1 MNLNNTN
8 VFSRLSNLVQS
19 GFLNFAR
26 FINHITCNIHVE
38 WIYSDFSTFSKA
50 YANVYG
56 WRTDTGSAANTLK
69 GALFMFIAF
78 KRMHCSELFSYMQS
92 TQLDFRF
99 PEFVHCIFE
108 TVVQNVKSFTANNS
122 YVVGNIV
129 VTGVKLDDIIIEL
142 RTHAELQDTD
152 FFLKIFS
159 GSGLESNFMHA
170 RVRESFYALLIH
182 ECNYYLNDV
191 NISDTIDRN
200 YFSLIFVNRAFEKV
214 EQYTSISG
222 LSRLNIVIQ
231 KYKQGSSQHLSIY
244 RFMNV
249 QNASDQ
255 CEYQVNVKSL
265 DGLSDAMFKLFISF
279 LFIFR
284 PRFSLI
290 SVVVAGYEPFGFS
303 GVNESIHWELYLGCQ
318 RVKPTPRRF
327 VVKTNLKERVPEIR
341 GNDNDDVSNSNFVD
355 VSFVGNSTIY
365 GKVSSIVSLLSANK
379 TITSDTPII
388 LIINGP

>member
-1 MNLNNTN
+1 
-8 VFSRLSNLVQS
+8 
-19 GFLNFAR
+19 
-26 FINHITCNIHVE
+26 
-38 WIYSDFSTFSKA
+38 
-50 YANVYG
+50 
-56 WRTDTGSAANTLK
+56 
-69 GALFMFIAF
+69 
-78 KRMHCSELFSYMQS
+78 
-92 TQLDFRF
+92 
-99 PEFVHCIFE
+99 
-108 TVVQNVKSFTANNS
+108 
-122 YVVGNIV
+122 
-129 VTGVKLDDIIIEL
+129 
-142 RTHAELQDTD
+142 
-152 FFLKIFS
+152 
-159 GSGLESNFMHA
+159 MHA

-222 LSRLNIVIQ
+222 LSRLNIIIQ